1 LRGKNQYIQRANKNA
16 TRNFGDS
23 TIDLIQQHLNQQG
36 YNFLMDMTLVD
47 DRFITLNKV
56 RKPDLFLKNWK
67 KYEVNLV
74 LELDGNVHGPDL
86 QSATV
91 RTINRNMD
99 YLRTGYN
106 YLVFHLAELKE
117 NNFSFKEKTVRVLD
131 LITYMVSHELNKIV
145 LKEELK

>member
-1 LRGKNQYIQRANKNA
+1 MKKQWMQKARKNA

-23 TIDLIQQHLNQQG
+23 LIDLIQQHLNQLG

-47 DRFITLNKV
+47 NDFSTLNRI
-56 RKPDLFLKNWK
+56 RKPDLFLSDWK
-67 KYEVNLV
+67 GHPVRLV
-74 LELDGNVHGPDL
+74 LELDGNVHGQDL
-86 QSATV
+86 QSATE
-91 RTINRNMD
+91 RTVKRNKD

-106 YLVFHLAELKE
+106 CLVFHMAELKE

-145 LKEELK
+145 LREEC

>member
-1 LRGKNQYIQRANKNA
+1 MHRASKNA

-23 TIDLIQQHLNQQG
+23 TIDLIQQHLNQLG
-36 YNFLMDMTLVD
+36 YNFLMDYTLIH

-67 KYEVNLV
+67 KYEVNLI
-74 LELDGNVHGPDL
+74 LELDGNVHGPDI
-86 QSATV
+86 QSATS
-91 RTINRNMD
+91 RTINRNKD
-99 YLRTGYN
+99 YFRTGYN
-106 YLVFHLAELKE
+106 YLIFHLAELKE

-145 LKEELK
+145 LKEDMK

>member
-1 LRGKNQYIQRANKNA
+1 MDRVKKNA

-23 TIDLIQQHLNQQG
+23 LIDLIQQHLNQLG

-47 DRFITLNKV
+47 DDFTTLNRV

-67 KYEVNLV
+67 KHQVNLV
-74 LELDGNVHGPDL
+74 LELDGNVHGQDL
-86 QSATV
+86 QSATK
-91 RTINRNMD
+91 RTTNRNKD
-99 YLRTGYN
+99 YVRTGYN

-117 NNFSFKEKTVRVLD
+117 NNFSFKEESLRVLD

-145 LKEELK
+145 LRKELK